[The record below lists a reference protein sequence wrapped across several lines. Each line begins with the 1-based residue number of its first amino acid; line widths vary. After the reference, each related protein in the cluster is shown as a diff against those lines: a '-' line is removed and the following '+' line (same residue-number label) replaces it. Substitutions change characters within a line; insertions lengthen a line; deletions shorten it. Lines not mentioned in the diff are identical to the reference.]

1 MANIGP
7 TTAFYKVET
16 SLTQMHSEVG
26 NSRERIAA
34 GKQSAHAGDRA
45 SNSAMIDAFRL
56 DHVSAKAGIKGAS
69 VVMGYLET
77 GMRTI
82 GSASTLLAR
91 LQELAVLGANAS
103 NTFEEHE
110 MINAEAEGIAQE
122 FNRLIQGAT
131 YKGKEIFVDTAGSE
145 YECFV
150 IIKCYF
156 LLLLGLFSLAT
167 HQMREIYLCTHLPR
181 VPQIWECLI

>member
-7 TTAFYKVET
+7 TKAFYKVET
-16 SLTQMHSEVG
+16 SLTRTHNEVG

-34 GKQSAHAGDRA
+34 GKQSAYAGDRA

-91 LQELAVLGANAS
+91 LQELAS
-103 NTFEEHE
+103 FMPIT
-110 MINAEAEGIAQE
+110 IA
-122 FNRLIQGAT
+122 
-131 YKGKEIFVDTAGSE
+131 
-145 YECFV
+145 
-150 IIKCYF
+150 
-156 LLLLGLFSLAT
+156 
-167 HQMREIYLCTHLPR
+167 
-181 VPQIWECLI
+181 

>member
-16 SLTQMHSEVG
+16 SLTHAHNEVG

-69 VVMGYLET
+69 FD
-77 GMRTI
+77 
-82 GSASTLLAR
+82 AKLLAR
-91 LQELAVLGANAS
+91 PCDDAS
-103 NTFEEHE
+103 VF
-110 MINAEAEGIAQE
+110 I
-122 FNRLIQGAT
+122 
-131 YKGKEIFVDTAGSE
+131 
-145 YECFV
+145 C
-150 IIKCYF
+150 IKSIC
-156 LLLLGLFSLAT
+156 
-167 HQMREIYLCTHLPR
+167 
-181 VPQIWECLI
+181 